1 MTIKLLSYSKMCI
14 NPNKLIFSK
23 MRRTVQFPCKTVQHL
38 HSSPESIDESA
49 SDYFKKQNIPPF
61 VKNLFIGK
69 FDKSLLSYAE
79 VLNDPS
85 FLHLEEKVTRIS
97 EFLLNN
103 QTLVENIDKTSK
115 IHPDL
120 LTNLQNSGLFGM
132 SVPSSSSGSGLL
144 YTEIARIYEELGVSL
159 ALSDVICT
167 NESLGVSALLKVTSW
182 NNQMK
187 DKYQDKISSG
197 ACQVAWCLSEKKC
210 GSDPAAVAMEAKIAD
225 DSEHYIL
232 NGVKTWVS
240 NAINS
245 QLFLVF
251 ANTKLA
257 DDKSGITC
265 FVVDRS
271 QFSDNI
277 RLSEPY
283 KLGALRGVECCDVE
297 LVNCKIHKSAVLGNI
312 GEGLEVIQSVS
323 NQNKYLQT
331 FAIVK
336 YLRTLLNETIEHCNT
351 REQFG
356 QKLSEFS
363 LIRVQLAKLASKLYS
378 LESAAYFT
386 AGLADASV
394 DGDIEVESVI
404 TRQFASDVARKLISE
419 CLQLLGA
426 DVNKESSKY
435 QTYVRDNVAIQNW
448 QGNSN
453 INKCFVAISSLLH
466 VINHK
471 PELTKLRQP
480 ANGNFVK
487 SLKFQINHFKHE
499 MNRVVM
505 THQLDKCF
513 AVGLQSSARRLE
525 WCAQKLPFVAE
536 QLLVERGA
544 NLQVEEVHLARLHD
558 LATEVFIMTCVL
570 SRASRSLTLGLDNF
584 EMEATMAV
592 NLSFES
598 KQRVKQLLMETVLC
612 SVEESNR
619 DEIAEHS
626 ADYILERG
634 QYCAVHPLTK
644 NSF

>member
-1 MTIKLLSYSKMCI
+1 MTILQSYSKMGI
-14 NPNKLIFSK
+14 NPCKLISRIR
-23 MRRTVQFPCKTVQHL
+23 MTTQFPCFTTHPYSSTVTECINKG
-38 HSSPESIDESA
+38 ESM
-49 SDYFKKQNIPPF
+49 SDYFKQQHIPPF

-79 VLNDPS
+79 VLNDKS
-85 FLHLEEKVTRIS
+85 FLQLEEKVNSIS
-97 EFLLNN
+97 DYLKKN
-103 QTLVENIDKTSK
+103 QTLIDKIDKTSK

-120 LTNLQNSGLFGM
+120 VTNLQKSGLFGM
-132 SVPSSSSGSGLL
+132 SVPSSSQGSALL

-159 ALSDVICT
+159 ALSDLICT
-167 NESLGVSALLKVTSW
+167 NESLGVSALLTGW
-182 NNQMK
+182 TNQMK
-187 DKYQDKISSG
+187 EKYQDSISSG
-197 ACQVAWCLSEKKC
+197 ACKVAWCLSEQNC
-210 GSDPAAVAMEAKIAD
+210 GSDPSGVVMEAKMAD

-232 NGVKTWVS
+232 NGIKTWVS
-240 NAINS
+240 NANNS
-245 QLFLVF
+245 QLLLVF
-251 ANTKLA
+251 ASTKIT

-271 QFSDNI
+271 QYSENI

-283 KLGALRGVECCDVE
+283 KLDAFRGVECCDVE
-297 LVNCKIHKSAVLGNI
+297 FTDCKVHKSGVLGNT
-312 GEGLEVIQSVS
+312 GEGLNVIQRVS
-323 NQNKYLQT
+323 NKNKYLQT

-336 YLRTLLNETIEHCNT
+336 YLRTLLNETIDHCNS

-356 QKLSEFS
+356 QKLSEFP

-404 TRQFASDVARKLISE
+404 TRQYASDVARYMISE

-435 QTYVRDNVAIQNW
+435 QTYVRDYVAIQNW

-466 VINHK
+466 VINHN
-471 PELTKLRQP
+471 PGLNELRQP

-487 SLKFQINHFKHE
+487 SFKFQFDHLKHE
-499 MNRVVM
+499 FNRVVSK
-505 THQLDKCF
+505 HQLDKCF
-513 AVGLQSSARRLE
+513 AVGLQTSARRLE

-536 QLLVERGA
+536 QLLVQRGA
-544 NLQVEEVHLARLHD
+544 NLQVEEMHLARLHD

-584 EMEATMAV
+584 EMEGTMAV
-592 NLSFES
+592 NLSFDS

-612 SVEESNR
+612 NMEDSNR
-619 DEIAEHS
+619 DEITEHS
-626 ADYILERG
+626 ADYILKRG